1 MGFRFLAN
9 PIMNHKFL
17 NLTKRLKHQKTFG
30 MIFSIVLESL
40 VIPTRRSDNMM
51 VVHPHIG
58 DIL

>member
-1 MGFRFLAN
+1 
-9 PIMNHKFL
+9 MNHKFL
-17 NLTKRLKHQKTFG
+17 NLTKRLKHQETFG
-30 MIFSIVLESL
+30 MIFSIVLESV